1 MVVTTT
7 SLHSLRETARA
18 LHVGIATV
26 EAMIRAGQLATVTP
40 AGFAYPRVTG
50 ASILAFAS
58 VVPEAPAAPA
68 APQRD
73 PEFAW
78 LYERAG
84 V

>member
-1 MVVTTT
+1 MGVTTT

-40 AGFAYPRVTG
+40 AGSAYPRVTG

-58 VVPEAPAAPA
+58 VVPETPA